1 MNAGIGIRL
10 VPVHEEIVGDVRRP
24 LIILLGAVCFVLLI
38 ACANVAN
45 LLLTRAASRQ
55 RELAIR
61 AALGAG
67 RLRLLRQMLTES
79 LLLGLIGGA
88 AGLLVAAWSTDLLQ
102 TLAPAGLPR
111 LANIAVDRYVLA
123 YALGA
128 SLLTGLSSG
137 SFRHSTPR
145 AATPAR
151 T

>member
-1 MNAGIGIRL
+1 M
-10 VPVHEEIVGDVRRP
+10 HEEIVGDVKRP

-45 LLLTRAASRQ
+45 LLLTRAASKAARAGDSSGA
-55 RELAIR
+55 RRR
-61 AALGAG
+61 AAVS
-67 RLRLLRQMLTES
+67 RRLTES

-88 AGLLVAAWSTDLLQ
+88 AGLLVAAWCTDPSN
-102 TLAPAGLPR
+102 LAPAGLPR
-111 LANIAVDRYVLA
+111 LANIAVDRQVIA
-123 YALGA
+123 YALA
-128 SLLTGLSSG
+128 HPCSPACSSA